1 MFIHSK
7 FCSTSLRYLI
17 DFPPLPELLHLF
29 VPHSVSLIL
38 RNAKKNWQRIQEHF
52 FFATFHPLKDYCLE
66 TIFYILP
73 RLSGLVED
81 EWIAIGKF
89 TSFTDIPLDAGFQWY
104 LSSTQLCDLEP
115 GDWAQQDRGFN
126 SGEADDQSEWTDV
139 QKKIIPWK
147 NNVPD
152 LDLELAFQD
161 RAAKLG
167 KSISR
172 LIVVA
177 SLIDKPTNLGGLCRT
192 CEVFGALVLVVG
204 SLHCVKDKQFQH
216 LSVSAEQ
223 WLPLVEVKPPQLI
236 DYLQQKK
243 AEGYTIIGVEQTAKS
258 LDLTQYC
265 FPEKS
270 LLLLGNE
277 REGIPANLIQQL
289 DVCVEIPQQGIIRS
303 LNVHVS
309 GALLIWEYTRQQLL
323 KHGDTES

>member
-1 MFIHSK
+1 MLNMLFTY
-7 FCSTSLRYLI
+7 FFYLREKLQ
-17 DFPPLPELLHLF
+17 
-29 VPHSVSLIL
+29 IL
-38 RNAKKNWQRIQEHF
+38 QF
-52 FFATFHPLKDYCLE
+52 FFQ

-73 RLSGLVED
+73 RLSGLIED
-81 EWIAIGKF
+81 EWIAIDKF
-89 TSFTDIPLDAGFQWY
+89 IQFTDIPLDAGFQWY
-104 LSSTQLCDLEP
+104 LSPTQLCELKP
-115 GDWAQQDRGFN
+115 GDWSQQDIGYN
-126 SGEADDQSEWTDV
+126 SGEADTQSEWTDV

-152 LDLELAFQD
+152 LDLELVFQD

-192 CEVFGALVLVVG
+192 CEVFGASGLVLG
-204 SLHCVKDKQFQH
+204 NLQCIRDKQFQH

-223 WLPLVEVKPPQLI
+223 WLPLVEVKPPHLI
-236 DYLQQKK
+236 DYLQEKK
-243 AEGYTIIGVEQTAKS
+243 AEGYTIIGVEQTARS
-258 LDLTQYC
+258 SDLTQFR

-277 REGIPANLIQQL
+277 REGIPAYLIQQL
-289 DVCVEIPQQGIIRS
+289 DVCVEIPQRGIIRS

-323 KHGDTES
+323 NHGDMVS